1 MICKS
6 CDPNVAGLVLGLSK
20 PNFASGYS
28 LDLWKALN
36 GIYKIYIDLHPL
48 HLSNRKMLAMCFFFF
63 VAMFAN
69 ISKKRRKLLLF
80 YTIAICADLRRFAP
94 IFSDFHRCGRKCRI
108 TPRISESLPI
118 SPRNSMSEFSENEN
132 TNK

>member
-1 MICKS
+1 MIYKS

-80 YTIAICADLRRFAP
+80 YTIAICADLRRFSR
-94 IFSDFHRCGRKCRI
+94 IFTGVVENAELHRESPKVCRFLPECLNFRN
-108 TPRISESLPI
+108 TRIQI
-118 SPRNSMSEFSENEN
+118 
-132 TNK
+132 NKIK